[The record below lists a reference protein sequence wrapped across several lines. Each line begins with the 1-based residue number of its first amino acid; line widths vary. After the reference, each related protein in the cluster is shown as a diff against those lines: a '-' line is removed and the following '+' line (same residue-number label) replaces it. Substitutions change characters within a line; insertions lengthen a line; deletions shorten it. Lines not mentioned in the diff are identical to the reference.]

1 MANLKQIKS
10 KIKSVS
16 NLKKITRALEVV
28 STVKLQKTKTQAE
41 SLKEYLADLLA
52 LVASVWGVDNLLV
65 APTTQSTKK
74 LIIVCSSER
83 GLCGAL
89 NTRLFRKVLQD
100 ISSTSDEAELF
111 VLGKKALEF
120 FKRAKTPIIGSL
132 HVSDTYQEKEL
143 LPLYTLLDETMQ
155 SGAYSEI
162 RLYFNYFKNVINQI
176 PASIQLFPLSAE
188 TFSSFCTDVAL
199 DYGVALGVTGKEL
212 LVEPSRD
219 IYLVELKRQV
229 RNYILA
235 SAILQNKTGEHAARM
250 IAMKNA
256 KDNSIAFIKQ
266 LTLAYNK
273 ARQGAITQEISEIV
287 SAKIAIEG

>member
-28 STVKLQKTKTQAE
+28 STVKLQKTKSQAE
-41 SLKEYLADLLA
+41 NLKEYLTDLLA
-52 LVASVWGVDNLLV
+52 LVASVWGVDNLLTPPV
-65 APTTQSTKK
+65 TTSTKK

-83 GLCGAL
+83 GLCWAL
-89 NTRLFRKVLQD
+89 NTRLFRKVVQD
-100 ISSTSDEAELF
+100 ISSSKDDTELF

-120 FKRAKTPIIGSL
+120 FKRVKTPIIGAL
-132 HVSDTYQEKEL
+132 HLHDTYQEKDL
-143 LPLYTLLDETMQ
+143 LPLYALLDEAMS
-155 SGAYSEI
+155 SGTYSEI
-162 RLYFNYFKNVINQI
+162 RLYFNYFKNVINQL
-176 PASIQLFPLSAE
+176 PASLQLMPLSAS
-188 TFSSFCTDVAL
+188 TFDSFCAEVAL
-199 DYGVALGVTGKEL
+199 DYGVVLGVNNKEL
-212 LVEPSRD
+212 IIEPSRD
-219 IYLVELKRQV
+219 VYLLELKRQV

-273 ARQGAITQEISEIV
+273 ARQWAITQEISEIV